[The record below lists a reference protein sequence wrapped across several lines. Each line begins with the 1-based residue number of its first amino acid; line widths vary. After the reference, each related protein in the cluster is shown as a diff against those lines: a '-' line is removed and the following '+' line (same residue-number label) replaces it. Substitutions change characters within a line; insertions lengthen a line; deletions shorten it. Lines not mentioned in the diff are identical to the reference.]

1 MGGLSYNP
9 AMSDELRMLQEQ
21 QDAETRQAFR
31 EAGVDVEGLS
41 PQQYNAAIQ
50 ALGEWRNL
58 PENRA
63 YRNQRSA
70 IGKFV
75 DSIGGPAGLFALTAG
90 AALLAG
96 GGFGAA
102 GGAAKTAPVVASKT
116 APVVAS
122 SVPTAGSSVLGS
134 LGSAVSSAAGKVG
147 SVISSAAGALGGGGS
162 MPGLGTLLLNAG
174 TQIVGGLIQQKAAEK
189 AIKNQA
195 QMLTQADAAQAEA
208 ARKALEEVKAA
219 NLQAEE
225 LLAPYMSLV
234 PENIQRLNLY
244 QTAGTQALQ
253 QQSALAGLEG
263 PEAQRAAIANLEANP
278 EFQAIARQGEE
289 AILANAAA
297 TGNLRGGNVQ
307 AALAQFRPK
316 LLQAYIE
323 QQYSRLGGLSGQ
335 GLDVSTDLLN
345 RGFGAVSDVANLR
358 AGTGTTAA
366 KLALGRGE
374 DLAQTLTGLG
384 GLQASREAA
393 QATLPSS
400 ILKGANTILGDI
412 FARSPAATTPT
423 AQVNIPGIAFP
434 TYTPGAIN
442 PAAGGGLTPTAPVP
456 VTGPVTSQQ
465 FFGSTQPGINI
476 GAGGGMAPGNVFA
489 PVPPNIN
496 INAGL
501 QTPII

>member
-1 MGGLSYNP
+1 MGGLSNSQG
-9 AMSDELRMLQEQ
+9 MSDEARVFLEE
-21 QDAETRQAFR
+21 QDAENRKALR
-31 EAGVDVEGLS
+31 EAGVDVEGLT
-41 PQQYNAAIQ
+41 PQQYNQ
-50 ALGEWRNL
+50 AMIEMGEWLKL

-75 DSIGGPAGLFALTAG
+75 DSVGGPFGLFALTAG
-90 AALLAG
+90 PLVAFG

-102 GGAAKTAPVVASKT
+102 GGAAGGATGAG
-116 APVVAS
+116 
-122 SVPTAGSSVLGS
+122 TAGAGAAAGSTGLGAT
-134 LGSAVSSAAGKVG
+134 LSSAAGKVG

-162 MPGLGTLLLNAG
+162 MSGLGTLLLNAG

-189 AIKNQA
+189 AIKNQR

-208 ARKALEEVKAA
+208 ARKALEEVRAA

-225 LLAPYMSLV
+225 LLAPYMELA
-234 PENIQRLNLY
+234 PQQIQNLNLY
-244 QTAGTQALQ
+244 QTAGSQALQ
-253 QQSALAGLEG
+253 EQSALAGLQG

-307 AALAQFRPK
+307 AALAQFRPE
-316 LLQAYIE
+316 LLQAYID
-323 QQYSRLGGLSGQ
+323 QQYSRLGGLSTQ
-335 GLDVSTDLLN
+335 GLGVSKDLLA
-345 RGFGAVSDVANLR
+345 RGFGAIGDVANLR
-358 AGTGTTAA
+358 RGTGTTAA
-366 KLALGRGE
+366 NLALGRGQ
-374 DLAQTLTGLG
+374 DLSETLSGLG

-393 QATLPSS
+393 QTTLPSS

-412 FARSPAATTPT
+412 FARQPGVQTVANLPGVATTP
-423 AQVNIPGIAFP
+423 
-434 TYTPGAIN
+434 YN
-442 PAAGGGLTPTAPVP
+442 PAAINIGAGGGMAPGNVFAAAP
-456 VTGPVTSQQ
+456 PA
-465 FFGSTQPGINI
+465 INI

-489 PVPPNIN
+489 PLPPSVN